1 MRRQILTGLCAAAML
16 AAMPAAALAQ
26 EKLKIGFI
34 YVGPV
39 GDFGWSYQHDVGRK
53 AIEAAFPGR
62 VETTFIET
70 VPEAGSEIGRASCR
84 ERVCS
89 TV

>member
-1 MRRQILTGLCAAAML
+1 MRRSVLFGML
-16 AAMPAAALAQ
+16 AATALAILPSGARAQ

-53 AIEAAFPGR
+53 AVEAAFPGR

-70 VPEAGSEIGRASCR
+70 VPEAGSD
-84 ERVCS
+84 RVIS
-89 TV
+89 FWRGAATS